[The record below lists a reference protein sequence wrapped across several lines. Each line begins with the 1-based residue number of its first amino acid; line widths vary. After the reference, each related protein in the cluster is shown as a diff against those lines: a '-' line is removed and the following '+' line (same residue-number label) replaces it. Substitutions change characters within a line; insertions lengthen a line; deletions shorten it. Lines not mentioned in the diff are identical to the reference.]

1 MLGFGIRSRRI
12 FFLAQL
18 GSRSVLG
25 LRISFLGLGLCFL
38 RLGCSFPIL
47 GSILGF
53 GGRLFPLAF
62 TLFFLPFN
70 PLALI
75 TNLAGSLRSLR
86 ERESILDSRGLLGNL
101 WSKGKGRGDGTEDFT
116 YFRMVVYTPG
126 MPPNRVCR
134 DFYNAKGPIL
144 CHVTV
149 ILAYLWKLIN
159 RPYLRLLHAK

>member
-18 GSRSVLG
+18 GSRSVLD
-25 LRISFLGLGLCFL
+25 LRISFLGLGLYFL
-38 RLGCSFPIL
+38 RIGCSFPVL

-53 GGRLFPLAF
+53 GERLFPLAF

-86 ERESILDSRGLLGNL
+86 ERVSILDSRGLLGSL
-101 WSKGKGRGDGTEDFT
+101 WSKGKGKGDGTEDFADI
-116 YFRMVVYTPG
+116 RMVVYTPG
-126 MPPNRVCR
+126 MPLNRICR
-134 DFYNAKGPIL
+134 DSYNAKGPIP
-144 CHVTV
+144 CHVIV
-149 ILAYLWKLIN
+149 IPAYL
-159 RPYLRLLHAK
+159 